1 MSTPT
6 PAHSNYTLIR
16 NTCERHEI
24 RLEPGAPCLLCVFEA
39 AGAPAPVRSIHQIM
53 SGTPCR

>member
-1 MSTPT
+1 MPTT

-53 SGTPCR
+53 SGSPCR